1 MVKAGLIA
9 GPLFLVV
16 WAAQAFTREGF
27 DPSRHP
33 ASLLSLGSL
42 GWVQIA
48 NFIVTGLLF
57 VACGIG
63 MRSKLVALVGTGLI
77 IAGAFPTD
85 AGAGFPVGAPAGAPA
100 MSWHGVVHEVGFAV
114 TTVSWIVLCI
124 VYARRREMR
133 GVCLGA
139 LAVVLVVV
147 AWPDLNSLSLRL
159 IVATA
164 VQFGLV
170 ALLAVR
176 YSGRSSS
183 STRLSIP

>member
-1 MVKAGLIA
+1 MVKTGLIA
-9 GPLFLVV
+9 GPLFLVG
-16 WAAQAFTREGF
+16 WAVQAFTREGF
-27 DPSRHP
+27 DPARHP
-33 ASLLSLGSL
+33 ASLLSLGAL

-48 NFIVTGLLF
+48 NFVVTGLLF

-63 MRSKLVALVGTGLI
+63 MRSKLVALIGAGLV
-77 IAGAFPTD
+77 IAGVFPTD
-85 AGAGFPVGAPAGAPA
+85 AGAGFPVGAPEGAPT
-100 MSWHGVVHEVGFAV
+100 MSWHGVVHELGFAV

-124 VYARRREMR
+124 SHRREMR
-133 GVCLGA
+133 GLCLGA

-183 STRLSIP
+183 TRLSIP